1 MATQAIDTPDTRTNR
16 LVVLLS
22 NREKR
27 AIEDGA
33 RAASM
38 SLSEY
43 VRTAA
48 QSHSE
53 PTDAERALLADLLVE
68 LEQANARSDDAFARL
83 EATEARAAAFDEEG
97 FKAKTRERLLIDGEV
112 DWAALRAMLS
122 PSRAAA

>member
-1 MATQAIDTPDTRTNR
+1 MATQAIDTLDTRTNR

-48 QSHSE
+48 QSHAE
-53 PTDAERALLADLLVE
+53 PTEAEQALIEDLLVE
-68 LEQANARSDDAFARL
+68 LEAANVRTDEAFARL
-83 EATEARAAAFDEEG
+83 EATEARAAAFDEEAI
-97 FKAKTRERLLIDGEV
+97 KAETRARLLVDGEV
-112 DWAALRAMLS
+112 DWGALREMLAPVRGS
-122 PSRAAA
+122 A